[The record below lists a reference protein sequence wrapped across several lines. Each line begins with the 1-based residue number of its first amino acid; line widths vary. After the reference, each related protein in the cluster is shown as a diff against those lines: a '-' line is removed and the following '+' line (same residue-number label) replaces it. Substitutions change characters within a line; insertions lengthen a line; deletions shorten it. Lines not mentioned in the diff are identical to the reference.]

1 MKTAELKYQTPLQD
15 RYPFR
20 ETHRFDETATVTL
33 RNPLPPPKRTV
44 FLKISLETAELQD
57 LPPRAHTNPF
67 SRSPLWTPDASRNY
81 SGILRS
87 GKTLRPVLIHQN

>member
-44 FLKISLETAELQD
+44 FLKISLETAELHD
-57 LPPRAHTNPF
+57 LPPERTQ
-67 SRSPLWTPDASRNY
+67 TPSLVLHCGRPTPVGTIQGYFA
-81 SGILRS
+81 L
-87 GKTLRPVLIHQN
+87 GKP